1 MLIRDE
7 RLVEFF
13 LRKVGPE
20 RVAEVELTV
29 RALPQKVI
37 ADALLPAGADEKIGI
52 GQAV

>member
-7 RLVEFF
+7 RLVEFSF
-13 LRKVGPE
+13 RKVWPE

-37 ADALLPAGADEKIGI
+37 ADALLSAWADEKVGI
-52 GQAV
+52 GKSA